1 MAQLVNGRNPVF
13 KGRKFDELDDEEK
26 FTKYGTNCL
35 SDGVQDGLRLIESSG
50 VRKALEMA
58 ANADKGEVPRGVPT
72 SIGNQAKRIALKLMN
87 NEELTEEEDLFLVEH
102 EDAINKELE

>member
-26 FTKYGTNCL
+26 F
-35 SDGVQDGLRLIESSG
+35 RLIESSG